1 MREITLT
8 ITDKDGVHA
17 RPASDLC
24 KAIAK
29 FDEKIELSYK
39 NRTVNMKSTLAIM
52 SLAIPKNSDITIK
65 VTGDKEDSV
74 LDTIVSLFK
83 TLELTD

>member
-1 MREITLT
+1 
-8 ITDKDGVHA
+8 
-17 RPASDLC
+17 
-24 KAIAK
+24 
-29 FDEKIELSYK
+29 
-39 NRTVNMKSTLAIM
+39 M